1 MKQLSKI
8 MLLALGLASLAVVWT
23 SVPGRT
29 TSARET
35 DGNVQ
40 LQCATFT
47 INDVCN
53 TWVKV
58 ADDGTTSAFSIPSGR
73 ELRVTDI
80 EWNSSVPGFGSL
92 MVLIAEPGG
101 AEVIRAVSSNANT
114 SFANGNT
121 GSIHLQTPVEFS
133 ALPLVGVGG
142 NDPRIVYIQGTLG
155 PA

>member
-8 MLLALGLASLAVVWT
+8 MLLALGFAFLAVVWT

-47 INDVCN
+47 NDVCN

-58 ADDGTTSAFSIPSGR
+58 ADDGTTSAFSISSGR

-80 EWNSSVPGFGSL
+80 EWNSSVTGFGSL
-92 MVLIAEPGG
+92 MVLIGEPGG
-101 AEVIRAVSSNANT
+101 GEVIRAVSSTANT

-121 GSIHLQTPVEFS
+121 GSIHLQTPLEFS
-133 ALPLVGVGG
+133 APPLVGVGG
-142 NDPRIVYIQGTLG
+142 NNPRIVYLQGTVG